1 MKFHGFL
8 PCATS
13 GFGRYAQRPIVS
25 DPPAQLAGMGR
36 FALFG
41 NADSL
46 LRRDK
51 MRPAGCCIATI
62 RGLPPLI

>member
-1 MKFHGFL
+1 MKFHGSL

-13 GFGRYAQRPIVS
+13 GFGQCAQRPIVS